1 MENTLVQIIWAI
13 SIPFSGIF
21 YAWYAKRN
29 DDAFGE
35 WFIIGLIY
43 PFIISIPAVLYCSR
57 KSNV

>member
-1 MENTLVQIIWAI
+1 MDNTLVQIIWAI
-13 SIPFSGIF
+13 SI